1 MSSTIDIESGIS
13 AHELEARI
21 EDAPSGAT
29 LRFAAGDYHF
39 DDAITIRRSD
49 ISLVGAGAER
59 TTLTFSDEA
68 LDHNDDFAIRLYGG
82 YGHDVGTLDSHA
94 DEGDRQIRLE
104 KAPDDLSAGDTVR
117 LWQDNDDAFFDE
129 IGDTSWRKV
138 KYAELRTS
146 MARVESVDG
155 REVTLDRGVHFD
167 LDGGETHV
175 ERIDTVNDVS
185 LEGFTLAFELG
196 TPDAGKFHNTLD
208 SLSDYHAVLLDG
220 TVNASVDDIR
230 VVNGPS
236 TAFRFSRA
244 LDSDVDNLE
253 AHGSFN
259 KGGGGNGYGF
269 ELHESYDGDFT
280 GLIDS
285 GMRHGL
291 VFASWRSSVGNEIR
305 VESTDRDI
313 NFHGGRD
320 HDNHIHV
327 EQSIRNP
334 DADALSPSL
343 WINGGGESFGAIT
356 DADANQVRFEYVV
369 GSRRDDHIEGSDD
382 GVYLDGGLGHDTLI
396 GGDGDDIL
404 QGGPGDDWYD
414 GNDRI
419 DGGDGY
425 DTVLYM
431 ANRDAYT
438 LDFDGDTVHVTGKG
452 GTDTLEHVEQLIFA
466 DGTHL
471 DVASRDSVQ
480 GSAAAVPSV
489 TDILDH
495 DDAPLDGDTS
505 GTDLRLNGDVTSAW
519 SDGYVAEIFVENRS
533 DEAID
538 TPELH
543 FTMADDIAVVWNGDV
558 AQDGDDYRVHDD
570 EHQVLQPGETWRF
583 AYKAYGDA
591 RSVPDS
597 LSAQNADGDD
607 LSVVLTGI
615 DTGQFDSLAG

>member
-13 AHELEARI
+13 ARDLEARI
-21 EDAPSGAT
+21 EEAPSGST
-29 LRFAAGDYHF
+29 LRFAAGDYTF

-49 ISLVGAGAER
+49 ISLIGAGAER
-59 TTLTFSDEA
+59 TTLTFTDEA
-68 LDHNDDFAIRLYGG
+68 LEHNDDFAIRLDGG
-82 YGHDVGTLDSHA
+82 YGKTIGTLDSHA
-94 DEGDRQIRLE
+94 EEGDRQIRLDQ
-104 KAPDDLSAGDTVR
+104 APDSLSVGDTVR
-117 LWQDNDDAFFDE
+117 LWQDNDDAFFDD

-138 KYAELRTS
+138 DHAELRTS
-146 MARVESVDG
+146 MARVESIDG
-155 REVTLDRGVHFD
+155 RDLTLDRGVHFD
-167 LDGGETHV
+167 LDSDKTHV
-175 ERIDTVNDVS
+175 ERIDTVDDVS

-196 TPDAGKFHNTLD
+196 KPDAGDFHNTRD

-244 LDSDVDNLE
+244 LDSDVDNIE

-259 KGGGGNGYGF
+259 KGGGGNGYGY

-280 GLIDS
+280 GLTDS

-291 VFASWRSSVGNEIR
+291 VFASWRSSVGNEVR
-305 VESTDRDI
+305 VDSTDRDV

-320 HDNHIHV
+320 HDNQVHV
-327 EQSIRNP
+327 EQSVRNP
-334 DADALSPSL
+334 EADALSTSL
-343 WINGGGESFGAIT
+343 WVNPGGESFGAIT
-356 DADANQVRFEYVV
+356 DTEANQVHFEYVV
-369 GSRRDDHIEGSDD
+369 GSRRDDHIEGTDD

-414 GNDRI
+414 GKDHI

-431 ANRDAYT
+431 EDRDAYT
-438 LDFDGDTVHVTGKG
+438 IDFEDDTVSVTGKG

-471 DVASRDSVQ
+471 DVDSRESQQ
-480 GSAAAVPSV
+480 GDVARAPTVDA
-489 TDILDH
+489 ILDH
-495 DDAPLDGDTS
+495 DEAPLGNDEGS
-505 GTDLRLNGDVTSAW
+505 GDLRMSGDVTRAW
-519 SDGYVAEIFVENRS
+519 SDGYVAEFFVENQS

-543 FTMADDIAVVWNGDV
+543 FSMADDIAVAWNGDI
-558 AQDGDDYRVHDD
+558 AKDGDDYRVHDD
-570 EHQVLQPGETWRF
+570 DHRTLQPGETWRF
-583 AYKAYGDA
+583 AYKAYGDD

-597 LSAQNADGDD
+597 PSAQAADGDD
-607 LSVVLTGI
+607 LSVALVGI
-615 DTGQFDSLAG
+615 DTGRFDTLAS